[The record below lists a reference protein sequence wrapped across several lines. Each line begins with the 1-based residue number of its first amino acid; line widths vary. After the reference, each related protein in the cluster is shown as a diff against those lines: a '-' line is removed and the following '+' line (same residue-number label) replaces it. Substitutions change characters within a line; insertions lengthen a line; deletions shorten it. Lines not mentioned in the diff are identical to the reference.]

1 MTTIRG
7 KTLTTFDVAQD
18 GASVSINVVDEDSR
32 KSALVLPA
40 DCLGRLIMTLPEMMR
55 QTLQRQNQGDC
66 SLRLVYPADGWE
78 VEQSEQPGLFILTL
92 RAPGGFHVSFGVTR
106 ADLEGMSDIDG
117 DTAHRKLRH

>member
-1 MTTIRG
+1 VTVIKG
-7 KTLTTFDVAQD
+7 KALTTFDVASD
-18 GASVSINVVDEDSR
+18 GHSVSINVLDEQSDAGS
-32 KSALVLPA
+32 LVLPT

-106 ADLEGMSDIDG
+106 ADLEGMSDIGG
-117 DTAHRKLRH
+117 DAAHRKLRH